1 MSYLKSDYNFTLPDE
16 LIATKP
22 VYPKDTSRMLLL
34 NRAAQT
40 TVNNTFTNFPD
51 QLEPG
56 SIMVI
61 NNAKVIPA
69 RLPGKRPT
77 GGGIEVLLVKE
88 IGELTWRCKIKNG
101 ARIKK
106 GEILELCESN
116 IFAEFIKKT
125 DGGEYILKFQC
136 EGNFYQLLEKHAHAP
151 IPPYITKSR
160 QKTVERKDDLK
171 SYQTVFA
178 KNRGAIAA
186 PTAGLHFTPEILD
199 RVRAKGIEIVEI
211 TLYVGLGTF
220 EPVRVDD
227 VRQHNMHT
235 EEYFIDPVVAKKI
248 NQAKKENRKV
258 VAIGTTTART
268 LESACKNSE
277 LQSGMGETNIF
288 IYPPYQFQIVDEMLT
303 NFHLPESTLLMMI
316 SAFAGKSFIMEAYQ
330 KAIKEKYRFYSY
342 GDCMLI
348 Q

>member
-1 MSYLKSDYNFTLPDE
+1 MSYLKSDYNFHLPDE
-16 LIATKP
+16 LIATEP
-22 VYPKDTSRMLLL
+22 VFPKDTSRMLLL
-34 NRAAQT
+34 NRDNQSIED
-40 TVNNTFTNFPD
+40 NCFLNFPD
-51 QLEPG
+51 QLDSG

-69 RLPGKRPT
+69 RLPGNRKT
-77 GGGIEVLLVKE
+77 GGAIEVLLVKE
-88 IGELTWRCKIKNG
+88 IEKLKWRCKIKNG

-106 GEILELCESN
+106 GEILNLCEGN
-116 IFAEFIKKT
+116 ISAEFVEKT
-125 DGGEYILKFQC
+125 PEGEYILKFLC
-136 EGNFYQLLEKHAHAP
+136 DDNFYQLLEEHAHAP

-160 QKTVERKDDLK
+160 EAVVERKTELK

-186 PTAGLHFTPEILD
+186 PTAGLHFTPEILKQIQD
-199 RVRAKGIEIVEI
+199 KGIEIVEV

-227 VRQHNMHT
+227 VRQHDMHV
-235 EEYFIDPVVAKKI
+235 EEYFIDPEVAEKI
-248 NQAKKENRKV
+248 NRAKKENRKV
-258 VAIGTTTART
+258 ISIGTTTART
-268 LESACKNSE
+268 LESAWKEGS

-288 IYPPYQFQIVDEMLT
+288 IYPPYQFKAVDQLLT

-316 SAFAGKSFIMEAYQ
+316 SAFAGKEYIMGAYQ
-330 KAIKEKYRFYSY
+330 KAIEEKYRFYSY
-342 GDCMLI
+342 GDCMFI